1 MSQIDLQSV
10 VYRDG
15 EHYVAQCLNVDVSS
29 FGDSE
34 AEALVNLREALEL
47 YFEDAPAGAE
57 PPTQCGQRV
66 RVAAY
71 GSFRSTTL
79 DHVDAHARQVPEAAR
94 TMSEPRVYGHT
105 RSGRPITDT
114 DVEALAAEAEAGYD
128 VDELIARRPKRG
140 RPALSASPANVE
152 SVRLDPELRRELLD
166 RARTDA
172 TTTSEVIREALRR
185 FLRAA

>member
-1 MSQIDLQSV
+1 
-10 VYRDG
+10 
-15 EHYVAQCLNVDVSS
+15 
-29 FGDSE
+29 
-34 AEALVNLREALEL
+34 
-47 YFEDAPAGAE
+47 
-57 PPTQCGQRV
+57 
-66 RVAAY
+66 
-71 GSFRSTTL
+71 
-79 DHVDAHARQVPEAAR
+79 
-94 TMSEPRVYGHT
+94 MSEPRVYGHT
-105 RSGRPITDT
+105 RSGRPITGT

-140 RPALSASPANVE
+140 RPALGSSPANVE